1 MKYFESFPK
10 TLYTFDKNTINV
22 NAVTNILA
30 RNTFLRDVA
39 NNIELSYEYLIV
51 DEDTPD
57 ILAYKAYGDS
67 YRSWIILLFNNILNP
82 NYDWP
87 LKTAVLDQFIEKK
100 YSMSTQQAKSTIH
113 HYEKETSTIAAYAGV
128 VLNETTESTQIS
140 EYSVNYNTNTIAS
153 QTVSLPTEADS
164 SLTVSSQTVT
174 YPTYTLTITVK
185 NKAVS
190 IYTFEQEEN
199 EKRRK
204 IRLLDPRYLDRV
216 ENEFRQL
223 MSNG

>member
-22 NAVTNILA
+22 NAVTNIFA
-30 RNTFLRDVA
+30 RNNFLKEVA
-39 NNIELSYEYLIV
+39 NNVELSYEYLIV

-57 ILAYKAYGDS
+57 TLAHKAYGDP
-67 YRSWIILLFNNILNP
+67 YRSWIILLFNNIINP
-82 NYDWP
+82 HYDWP
-87 LKTAVLDQFIEKK
+87 LRVAVLDKYIQNK
-100 YSMSTQQAKSTIH
+100 YSMTLQETQTTVH
-113 HYEKETSTIAAYAGV
+113 HYEREIKTTSAYAGV
-128 VLNETTESTQIS
+128 ILNETIESSRIS
-140 EYSVNYNTNTIAS
+140 EYSVNYTTNAIAN

-164 SLTVSSQTVT
+164 SLIISSETAT
-174 YPTYTLTITVK
+174 YPTYTVTILKK

-190 IYTFEQEEN
+190 IYTYEQEEN

-204 IRLLDPRYLDRV
+204 IRLLDPIYLDRV

-223 MSNG
+223 MTNG